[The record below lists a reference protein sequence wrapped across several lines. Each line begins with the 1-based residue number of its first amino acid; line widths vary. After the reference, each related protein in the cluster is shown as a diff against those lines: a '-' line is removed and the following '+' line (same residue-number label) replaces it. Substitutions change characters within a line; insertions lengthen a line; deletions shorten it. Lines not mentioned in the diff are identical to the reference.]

1 MTKLWRISP
10 VNPNYREWEK
20 MMPNI
25 QLQDARNQHLRV
37 FSMSRTEN
45 IKTFWMYSNLKNI
58 IEYENHN
65 QLSGTHTYIMGV
77 PVEMLTASL
86 QMA

>member
-1 MTKLWRISP
+1 MTKLWRISA

-58 IEYENHN
+58 IEYENHEPAEWN
-65 QLSGTHTYIMGV
+65 TYLYHGCSRRNVDSIV
-77 PVEMLTASL
+77 A
-86 QMA
+86 